1 MRVVVLIVLSSFTVS
16 GSAYALAN
24 SQSAVQERA
33 AGAAEPSAREAP
45 EEVIVRGQRL
55 AEFRYEV
62 QETRERAYAIFN
74 EINSSDDFDVHC
86 TDERKYHSRAKKRV
100 CRAQF
105 ENRISADA
113 AKEYMAFM
121 HMNCPSTGG
130 VIDSQA
136 CMFSGIGQQAAGQA
150 RAVEGQAPPMHDRM
164 NDEIVRLA
172 NENDEFA
179 QAILDFYEASQQYTE
194 ARGRDEE

>member
-1 MRVVVLIVLSSFTVS
+1 MRSVTLIVLSFAVL
-16 GSAYALAN
+16 GSVYAR
-24 SQSAVQERA
+24 SESAVQERA
-33 AGAAEPSAREAP
+33 AGAAEPSSREAP

-55 AEFRYEV
+55 AELRYEV

-100 CRAQF
+100 CRAEF

-113 AKEYMAFM
+113 AKEYMATLM
-121 HMNCPSTGG
+121 WNCPASPAGFVDT
-130 VIDSQA
+130 QA
-136 CMFSGIGQQAAGQA
+136 CMFSGPGQTARLAAQ
-150 RAVEGQAPPMHDRM
+150 RVEGQAPPMHDRM

-179 QAILDFYEASQQYTE
+179 QSILDFYEASQQYND